1 MPPPKRPR
9 MAPPAGPPE
18 PPKKPKVT
26 PAPGGMT
33 ATAGQAT
40 PPAAPGSTTA
50 AGAGRPTAQVG
61 RAEPMPQAPQPQGAL
76 SGPGAAEQYWQ
87 GVQGKFA
94 GHNPTPNYAADAY
107 NRSLMRPTE
116 AGLDPYYKKAHEIGA
131 ERIDRAMGARGM
143 FASSAANEA
152 QTDLAARLGAEQ
164 ANREADFMLAQQGE
178 NRMGATAATQGGIGV
193 GNQELGW
200 LMGGGQLAGA
210 AQGAERIRWND
221 QAYNLLQGI
230 MGAMPM
236 VSQGFEQILMQDQH
250 LLDLINQG
258 NLAQAKTYAEQKKNQ
273 WDRMMGGGGF
283 GIEIGGAIGGGR
295 GGGGES

>member
-9 MAPPAGPPE
+9 MAPPAGTPA

-26 PAPGGMT
+26 GAPGGMT
-33 ATAGQAT
+33 TAPGQAN

-50 AGAGRPTAQVG
+50 TGAGRPTAQVG
-61 RAEPMPQAPQPQGAL
+61 RAEPMPQPQGAL

-143 FASSAANEA
+143 FASTPAIEA

-178 NRMGATAATQGGIGV
+178 RRAGATAATQAGLGIG
-193 GNQELGW
+193 NQQLSY

-210 AQGAERIRWND
+210 AQGAERMRWND
-221 QAYNLLQGI
+221 QAHNMLQGI
-230 MGAMPM
+230 MATMPM
-236 VSQGFEQILMQDQH
+236 VSQGFEQMLMQDQH

-258 NLAQAKTYAEQKKNQ
+258 SLAQAKTYAEQKKNQ

-283 GIEIGGAIGGGR
+283 GIEIGGAIGGGG